1 VLAGAAT
8 HIAAGAA
15 SGVGAA
21 AATRAVQTTG
31 PYQVYVDKLF
41 RADAAATP
49 ANSTAAGRTPPSAA
63 PSNEASRAEVNR
75 LFTTTFSGNA
85 DLTAADRTY
94 VARVIAAQTRISQQD
109 AERRVTEVVNEVKAA
124 VDKARREAAK
134 FALWMTAALIF
145 GAFAASLAAVE
156 GGQLRDGTWSD
167 RGLVK
172 RAWA

>member
-1 VLAGAAT
+1 M
-8 HIAAGAA
+8 
-15 SGVGAA
+15 
-21 AATRAVQTTG
+21 
-31 PYQVYVDKLF
+31 KL
-41 RADAAATP
+41 
-49 ANSTAAGRTPPSAA
+49 
-63 PSNEASRAEVNR
+63 
-75 LFTTTFSGNA
+75 
-85 DLTAADRTY
+85 
-94 VARVIAAQTRISQQD
+94 
-109 AERRVTEVVNEVKAA
+109 KAA